1 MIGPWIFK
9 GTAIM
14 AKPIYVTMQRTSKS
28 FKALLLL
35 SNVIQIFGVIII
47 VAGLTNQDSGA
58 MSGGFSLLFGGVALH
73 VCGRI
78 LVWWNND

>member
-1 MIGPWIFK
+1 
-9 GTAIM
+9 M
-14 AKPIYVTMQRTSKS
+14 AKPIYVTTQRTSKK

-35 SNVIQIFGVIII
+35 SNVIQIFGIIVI
-47 VAGLTNQDSGA
+47 VAGLTEKDSGA
-58 MSGGFSLLFGGVALH
+58 MGAGFSMLFGGIALH